1 MEDAIIAAASA
12 YNPVDGP
19 RNPLLWMLASYDV
32 GMAAMHGMRL
42 KQGVTMADV
51 ARAIN
56 VAVAEAVDEL
66 LERGG

>member
-1 MEDAIIAAASA
+1 
-12 YNPVDGP
+12 
-19 RNPLLWMLASYDV
+19 
-32 GMAAMHGMRL
+32 MHGMRL